1 MKKII
6 LSLAIAMFYCV
17 SANAQTPVDS
27 TKAWHTGGFISINF
41 SQVSF
46 TNWAAGGQ
54 NSIAGSGIIS
64 LFAHYKKDKTTWDNS
79 LDVAYGML
87 QQGTAKLL
95 KSDDRIELNS
105 KYGHYAFK
113 HWYYSALLN
122 FQTQMAPGFNYP
134 NDSTVISKFLAPAYL
149 VASLGM
155 DYKPCDY
162 FSLFLGPLT
171 GRVVVVN
178 DQTLADQGAYGVDKA
193 IYNTTT
199 GALITHGK
207 LTEEEF
213 GGYLRAVFKKDIFTN
228 VNLQSKLELFSNYL
242 KNPQNIV
249 VNWENLLMLK
259 VNKYIVANVSTQLIY
274 DDNINIPQYNSAGV
288 VTGSGPRVQFKEVLG
303 VGLSYKFQH

>member
-6 LSLAIAMFYCV
+6 LSIAIVVAYCFNV
-17 SANAQTPVDS
+17 NAQDT
-27 TKAWHTGGFISINF
+27 TKTWHVGGLISINY

-54 NSIAGSGIIS
+54 NSTAGNGLIS
-64 LFAHYKKDKTTWDNS
+64 LFAHYKKNKSTWDNT

-87 QQGTAKLL
+87 QQGSAKLL

-134 NDSTVISKFLAPAYL
+134 NDSTVISKFLAPGY
-149 VASLGM
+149 VVTSIGM

-171 GRVVVVN
+171 GRVVIVN
-178 DQTLADQGAYGVDKA
+178 DQTLANEGSYGVQAAVYDPL
-193 IYNTTT
+193 T
-199 GALITHGK
+199 GALITPGK
-207 LTEEEF
+207 QTEDEF
-213 GGYLRAVFKKDIFTN
+213 GGFVRAVFKKDIFKN
-228 VNLQSKLELFSNYL
+228 INLQSTLELFSNYL
-242 KNPQNIV
+242 KNPQNVV
-249 VNWENLLMLK
+249 VNWTNLLSFK
-259 VNKYIVANVSTQLIY
+259 VNKLISATVTTQMIY
-274 DDNINIPQYNSAGV
+274 DNNIDIPQYNSAGLE
-288 VTGSGPRVQFKEVLG
+288 TSAGPRLQFKEVLG
-303 VGLSYKFQH
+303 IGLSYKFKN